1 MAIRTLPQFGFD
13 GGEVSPKFAGNSDLE
28 RYQRSLALCENII
41 VLPQGILTRRPG
53 TRFISEVKDS
63 SKRVRLVPFEYSADD
78 TYMLEFG
85 DSYIRFFR
93 ADSEGNI
100 GHILDGSDDIYEVVT
115 PYDETEIFGFDYQQV
130 EDVLYLTHPAIGIAT
145 LTRTDHA
152 DWTFDDS
159 PTITGKPTEWT
170 GTNWPAYITEHQQ
183 RLVLAA
189 TPAKPRKMWI
199 SRPPETSGPRLL
211 DFTASA
217 TTDDYALV
225 FNISAKG
232 AIAWLASGRALYL
245 GTSDEARTV
254 SGAGGFYE
262 PITPTSILNRDHAN
276 DRSAAI
282 KPVRK
287 NNSFFFLSKSQKRVH
302 EFNYSFEDDAFN
314 APDITAWAEHIAG
327 PGKSGVITKLAIA
340 RDPVPIIW
348 GVRGGDGQLV
358 AMTYK
363 QDSFYAW
370 TRHKI
375 GGTYDGNDWGKVE
388 DIGTVFMDGRDV
400 LWLQVART
408 VNEET
413 VRYLEI
419 LEDFH
424 DPENDTDID
433 TARYLDCA
441 LSYSEETA
449 LSTFGGIAHL
459 MGESVQLLADGAALP
474 AVTVTDDG
482 EGDGEIELPD
492 GLTANELVAGL
503 NAPFYGQTLPIDPGS
518 AQGTGRAK
526 KKRVT
531 EASLDLLNT
540 SVLQVGKNR
549 ETLRD
554 ASFMTT
560 QTLVGDLV
568 PMFTGIESLS
578 INDVFDEDGTFGFGG
593 DGPLP
598 CNIRAFVQ
606 RITTGD

>member
-1 MAIRTLPQFGFD
+1 MSVRLLSQFGFD

-53 TRFISEVKDS
+53 TRFIAEVKDS

-85 DSYIRFFR
+85 DSYVRFYR
-93 ADSEGNI
+93 ADDEGNI
-100 GHILDGSDDIYEVVT
+100 GVIRDGSDAIYEVTT

-130 EDVLYLTHPAIGIAT
+130 EDTLYLTHPAIGIAT

-152 DWTFDDS
+152 NWAFNSS
-159 PTITGKPTEWT
+159 PTITDKPAEWT

-189 TPAKPRKMWI
+189 TPAKQRKMWV
-199 SRPPETSGPRLL
+199 SMTPNTSGPRLL
-211 DFTASA
+211 TFT
-217 TTDDYALV
+217 TGTGDENALV

-245 GTSDEARTV
+245 GTTDEARTV

-262 PITPTSILNRDHAN
+262 PITPSSILNRDHAN

-314 APDITAWAEHIAG
+314 APDITEWAEHIAG
-327 PGKSGVITKLAIA
+327 AGKNGKITKLAIA

-363 QDSFYAW
+363 ENSVYAW

-375 GGTYDGNDWGKVE
+375 GGSYGGNDWGKVE

-400 LWLQVART
+400 LWIQVVRT
-408 VNEET
+408 INEQT

-424 DPENDTDID
+424 DPENDTDIGS
-433 TARYLDCA
+433 ARYLDSA
-441 LSYSEETA
+441 ISHDAETA
-449 LSTFGGIAHL
+449 FTTFDGLAHL
-459 MGESVQLLADGAALP
+459 MGEDVELLADGAALP

-482 EGDGEIELPD
+482 EGNGVIELPD
-492 GLTANELVAGL
+492 GIEAVELVAGL
-503 NAPFYGQTLPIDPGS
+503 NAPFYAQTLPIDPGS
-518 AQGTGRAK
+518 AQGSGRSK

-540 SVLQVGKNR
+540 SVLQIGKNR

-568 PMFTGIESLS
+568 PMFTGIEALS